1 MLLSYQKQWFGH
13 VRKDILAGLVV
24 GLALIPEAI
33 SFSVIA
39 GVDPSVGLYA
49 AFSMAVVIAF
59 VGGRPAM
66 ISAAT
71 GAMALLMVTLV
82 KEHGLQYLFAT
93 TILTGLLQI
102 TIGKI
107 RLARLMRFVPKP
119 VVIGFVNALAIV
131 TFMAQLP
138 HLIHVPYAVYGLVVL
153 GLLIIYAFPK
163 IPKVGQML
171 PPSLV
176 CIIVLTLLTIFLG
189 LSVKTVGD
197 MGHLP
202 QSLPVFLM
210 PDIPFTW
217 QTLGIIFPYAIAMA
231 FVGLL
236 ESVMTAKLID
246 QITHTESNKHQECIG
261 QGIANIVTGFL
272 GGMAGC
278 AIIGQSMINVKSG
291 ARGRLSTFVA
301 GAFLLVLVLFLT
313 GWLKVIPMAALV
325 AVMIVVCIHTFDW
338 QSITQFKNQPTSNN
352 VVMIVT
358 VAVVL
363 LSHNLAL
370 GVLAGVLVSALCLVA
385 QLEQSIQVKALPI
398 LEQTQTYQVTG
409 QLFFSSSDIFLK
421 AFDFNIEAVHHV
433 VIDLTAADVWD
444 INAVEALDLVAQQY
458 QYRQITCTVVGL
470 NERSLMMMQRYGRD
484 NTLVESHG

>member
-1 MLLSYQKQWFGH
+1 MLLNYKNEWFSH
-13 VRKDILAGLVV
+13 VRADVLAGLVV

-49 AFSMAVVIAF
+49 ALSMAVVISF

-66 ISAAT
+66 ISSAT

-82 KEHGLQYLFAT
+82 KEHGLQYLLAT
-93 TILTGLLQI
+93 TILTGLIQI
-102 TIGKI
+102 TIGKV
-107 RLARLMRFVPKP
+107 RLAELMRFVPKP

-138 HLIHVPYAVYGLVVL
+138 QLIDVPYAVYGLVVL
-153 GLLIIYAFPK
+153 GLVMIYLFPK
-163 IPKVGQML
+163 LPKIGKIL

-176 CIIVLTLLTIFLG
+176 CIIALTVITLVFDI
-189 LSVKTVGD
+189 SVKTVGD

-202 QSLPVFLM
+202 QTLPHFFI
-210 PDIPFTW
+210 PDIPLNV
-217 QTLGIIFPYAIAMA
+217 QTLIIIFPYAIAMA

-246 QITHTESNKHQECIG
+246 QMTDTTSNKHQECIG
-261 QGIANIVTGFL
+261 QGVANIVTGFF

-278 AIIGQSMINVKSG
+278 AIIGQSMINIKSG
-291 ARGRLSTFVA
+291 ARGRLSTFIA
-301 GAFLLVLVLFLT
+301 GVFLMTLVLVLT
-313 GWLKVIPMAALV
+313 SWLKIIPMAALV

-338 QSITQFKNQPTSNN
+338 KSITQFNQQPKSNN

-370 GVLAGVLVSALCLVA
+370 GVLAGVIISALSLVA
-385 QLEQSIQVKALPI
+385 QLEKSVQVQALAVS
-398 LEQTQTYQVTG
+398 EETQTYAVKG
-409 QLFFSSSDIFLK
+409 QLFFSSSDLL
-421 AFDFNIEAVHHV
+421 AQSFDFNPNGVKHI
-433 VIDLTAADVWD
+433 VIDLTTAHVWD
-444 INAVEALDLVAQQY
+444 INAVETLEMIVEQY
-458 QYRQITCTVVGL
+458 QQHHISCTVVGL
-470 NERSLMMMQRYGRD
+470 DKKSLMMMKRYSQIS
-484 NTLVESHG
+484 V

>member
-1 MLLSYQKQWFGH
+1 MLLHYQKQWFGH
-13 VRKDILAGLVV
+13 IRKDVLAGLVV

-49 AFSMAVVIAF
+49 AFSMAVVSAF

-82 KEHGLQYLFAT
+82 KEHGLQYLLAT

-107 RLARLMRFVPKP
+107 RLAKLMRFVPKP
-119 VVIGFVNALAIV
+119 VVVGFVNALAIV

-138 HLIHVPYAVYGLVVL
+138 HLIHVPYVVYGLVAL
-153 GLLIIYAFPK
+153 GLLIIYLFPK
-163 IPKVGQML
+163 IPKIGQML

-176 CIIVLTLLTIFLG
+176 CIVVLTVLTLFFSTPI
-189 LSVKTVGD
+189 KTVGD
-197 MGHLP
+197 MGNLP
-202 QSLPVFLM
+202 HSFPVFLI

-217 QTLGIIFPYAIAMA
+217 QTLWIILPYAVAMA

-246 QITHTESNKHQECIG
+246 QITHTDSNKHQECIG
-261 QGIANIVTGFL
+261 QGVANIVTGFL

-301 GAFLLVLVLFLT
+301 GAFLLILVLFLT
-313 GWLKVIPMAALV
+313 AWLKVIPMAALV

-338 QSITQFKNQPTSNN
+338 TSITAFNKQSTSNN
-352 VVMIVT
+352 VVMLVT
-358 VAVVL
+358 VGVVL
-363 LSHNLAL
+363 YSHNLAL
-370 GVLAGVLVSALCLVA
+370 GVLAGVLISALCLVA
-385 QLEQSIQVKALPI
+385 QLEQSVEVEALP
-398 LEQTQTYQVTG
+398 LSGHTQVYRVTG
-409 QLFFSSSDIFLK
+409 QLFFSSSDIFFK
-421 AFDFNIEAVHHV
+421 AFDFNIEKVERV
-433 VIDLTAADVWD
+433 VIDLTAANVWD
-444 INAVEALDLVAQQY
+444 INAVETLDVLVQQY
-458 QYRQITCTVVGL
+458 QHLQVECTVIGL
-470 NERSLMMMQRYGRD
+470 NEKSLNVMQRYSR
-484 NTLVESHG
+484 NSMPT

>member
-138 HLIHVPYAVYGLVVL
+138 QLIHVPYAVYGLVVL

-338 QSITQFKNQPTSNN
+338 QSITQFKKQPTSSN

-385 QLEQSIQVKALPI
+385 QLEQSIQVKALPT

-444 INAVEALDLVAQQY
+444 INAVEALDLVVQQY
-458 QYRQITCTVVGL
+458 QYRQITCAVVGL

>member
-1 MLLSYQKQWFGH
+1 MLLNYQKQWFGH
-13 VRKDILAGLVV
+13 IRKDILAGLVV

-119 VVIGFVNALAIV
+119 VVIGFVNSLAIV

-138 HLIHVPYAVYGLVVL
+138 QLIHVPYAVYGLVAL
-153 GLLIIYAFPK
+153 GLLIIYLFPK
-163 IPKVGQML
+163 IPKIGQML

-176 CIIVLTLLTIFLG
+176 CIIVLTVITLFLG
-189 LSVKTVGD
+189 VSVKTVGD

-202 QSLPVFLM
+202 HSLPVFLL
-210 PDIPFTW
+210 PDIPLTL
-217 QTLGIIFPYAIAMA
+217 QTLWIILPYAVAMA

-291 ARGRLSTFVA
+291 ARGRLSTFIA
-301 GAFLLVLVLFLT
+301 GAFLLTLVLFLT

-325 AVMIVVCIHTFDW
+325 AVMIVVCIHTFNW
-338 QSITQFKNQPTSNN
+338 QSITQFKKQPVSNN

-363 LSHNLAL
+363 YSHNLAL
-370 GVLAGVLVSALCLVA
+370 GVLAGVLVSALSLVA
-385 QLEQSIQVKALPI
+385 QLEQSIEVEALPI
-398 LEQTQTYQVTG
+398 SEHTQTYKVRG

-433 VIDLTAADVWD
+433 VIDLTATDVWD
-444 INAVEALDLVAQQY
+444 INAVDTLDLVVQQY
-458 QYRQITCTVVGL
+458 QHHQIKCSVIGL

-484 NTLVESHG
+484 SALA

>member
-1 MLLSYQKQWFGH
+1 MLHNYQKQWFGH

-39 GVDPSVGLYA
+39 GVDPTVGLYA

-82 KEHGLQYLFAT
+82 KEYGLQYLLAT
-93 TILTGLLQI
+93 TILTGVLQI
-102 TIGKI
+102 TIGQV

-138 HLIHVPYAVYGLVVL
+138 QLVGAPYVVYGLVVL
-153 GLLIIYAFPK
+153 GLLIIYLFPK
-163 IPKVGQML
+163 IPKIGHIL
-171 PPSLV
+171 PSSLV
-176 CIIVLTLLTIFLG
+176 CIIALTLVALFG
-189 LSVKTVGD
+189 GVSVKTVGD

-202 QSLPVFLM
+202 HSLPVFFV
-210 PDIPFTW
+210 PDIPLTL
-217 QTLGIIFPYAIAMA
+217 QTLWIISPYAVAMA

-246 QITHTESNKHQECIG
+246 QITHTQSNKHQECIG
-261 QGIANIVTGFL
+261 QGIANIITGFL

-301 GAFLLVLVLFLT
+301 GVFLLVLVLFLT

-338 QSITQFKNQPTSNN
+338 QSITEFKKHPVSHN
-352 VVMIVT
+352 VVMVVT

-363 LSHNLAL
+363 FSHNLAL
-370 GVLAGVLVSALCLVA
+370 GVLAGVLVSALSLVA
-385 QLEQSIQVKALPI
+385 QIEQSIYVEALPMSD
-398 LEQTQTYQVTG
+398 QTQTYKVKG

-421 AFDFNIEAVHHV
+421 AFDFNIAVVHHV
-433 VIDLTAADVWD
+433 VIDLTAVDVWD
-444 INAVEALDLVAQQY
+444 INAVETLDLVVQQY
-458 QYRQITCTVVGL
+458 QHRHITCTVNGL
-470 NERSLMMMQRYGRD
+470 NERSLTMIQRYGRD
-484 NTLVESHG
+484 TLACYKH